1 MLQSGIFVVNYHQIT
16 FYTRE
21 NLMITEIKLSRKL
34 TSQLLHLA
42 QISPDAEI
50 CGLVSSK
57 NDVPI
62 QCYPIENVAEHP
74 QNQFLLDSKQQ
85 ISAMKKMRENG
96 EELFAIYHSHP
107 TAPACPSTLDLESV
121 TYPEALH
128 FIISLNTK
136 GILELRAF
144 HISAKNATEIRT
156 TLSLT

>member
-1 MLQSGIFVVNYHQIT
+1 
-16 FYTRE
+16 
-21 NLMITEIKLSRKL
+21 MITEIQLSRKL

-50 CGLVSSK
+50 CGLVSRK
-57 NDVPI
+57 NNVPV
-62 QCYPIENVAEHP
+62 QCYPIENIAEQP
-74 QNQFLLDSKQQ
+74 QNRFTLDPKQQ
-85 ISAMKKMRENG
+85 IAAMKQMRENG

-107 TAPACPSTLDLESV
+107 TAPACPSTLDLEAA

-144 HISAKNATEIRT
+144 HIANQRATEVRV